1 MCPLGL
7 LEPGSVASA
16 EHPLVHLEVRID
28 HAVAA
33 EAGHRIL
40 ADSTTVERGG
50 SADGKDGLVNIVDQE
65 AGASVVDQ
73 LRHRPPT
80 GGHYRRPA
88 GHGLDNAEAEGLLE
102 VDEMEE
108 GISATEKGVAVLRAH
123 WPM

>member
-1 MCPLGL
+1 MP
-7 LEPGSVASA
+7 SA
-16 EHPLVHLEVRID
+16 DHPLVNLEVRID

-40 ADSTTVERGG
+40 ANGTTVERGG
-50 SADGKDGLVNIVDQE
+50 SADGEEGLVNIVDEE

-88 GHGLDNAEAEGLLE
+88 CHGLDDAEAEGLLE

-108 GISATEKGVAVLRAH
+108 SIGATEEGVAVLRGTA
-123 WPM
+123 PM